1 MQSPDENYCTLHQ
14 RRNQRIIY
22 GEQIIEDNT
31 TKKMK
36 IYKSKLIIIEESY
49 ENKMRFKI
57 IL

>member
-1 MQSPDENYCTLHQ
+1 MKSPDENYWTLHQ

-22 GEQIIEDNT
+22 GEQIIEGNA